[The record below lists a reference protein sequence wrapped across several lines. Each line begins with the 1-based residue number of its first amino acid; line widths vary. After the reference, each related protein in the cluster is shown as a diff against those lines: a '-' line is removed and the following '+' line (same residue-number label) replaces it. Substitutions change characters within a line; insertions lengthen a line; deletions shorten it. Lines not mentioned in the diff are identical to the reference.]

1 MARLSAISWGGKQT
15 RWTIAPTRRV
25 AAPTCIF
32 LRCCGAIS
40 ELKLDVAL
48 ALALATACL
57 SMSVDA
63 LSRRLRATLRI
74 SELPVRLSAER
85 AISPMESEAA
95 SSLDSAWRNSRA
107 LGAKPVDELH

>member
-1 MARLSAISWGGKQT
+1 MLYRWEIILRESAIFGILGVT
-15 RWTIAPTRRV
+15 TLGFYV
-25 AAPTCIF
+25 D
-32 LRCCGAIS
+32 GAIS

-48 ALALATACL
+48 VLALATAGL
-57 SMSVDA
+57 SMSVDT

-74 SELPVRLSAER
+74 GELPVRLSAER

-95 SSLDSAWRNSRA
+95 SSFDSAWRNSRA